1 MNDSSRPAAFLLR
14 RRSALPRG
22 QSLVEFAL
30 SISFL
35 LLVFSGA
42 VDLGRAYFFW
52 IQVQS
57 AASDGTQ
64 WAAAYPDCIA
74 NDTDSQSG
82 SPDNCQGSN
91 SILERVLN
99 EDTYL
104 NRNDYVCVKAII
116 SHNGVILADPSNLQ
130 RGDDV
135 EIRTK
140 FQVRLVTPIMRGL
153 FGDTLAIYGDVHE
166 TIRGVPGVTP
176 PMAPAVTPSQTLLDE
191 GGVTVGCAIP

>member
-1 MNDSSRPAAFLLR
+1 M
-14 RRSALPRG
+14 
-22 QSLVEFAL
+22 

-57 AASDGTQ
+57 ATSEATH
-64 WAAAYPDCIA
+64 WAAAYPSCIA
-74 NDTDSQSG
+74 YNPPYNNIDSQSLG
-82 SPDNCQGSN
+82 PTNCQGSN
-91 SILERVLN
+91 SILERILN
-99 EDTYL
+99 EDTDV
-104 NRNDYVCVKAII
+104 NRNDYVCARAII
-116 SHNGVILADPSNLQ
+116 FRNGAVVDLEHVPLQ

-140 FQVRLVTPIMRGL
+140 FQVQLITPIMRGL

-166 TIRGVPGVTP
+166 IIRGVPGVQP
-176 PMAPAVTPSQTLLDE
+176 PQEPSVNPQLDAGGISDE
-191 GGVTVGCAIP
+191 GGVSLGCAIP